1 MRNTAL
7 ETKGVE
13 YYLALKYPVTLREL
27 SEDEGGGFLATIP
40 ILGEKTFLADGAT
53 PAEALEALDE
63 LRQELIPNLV
73 SRGVAISEPNAQA
86 DEAESY
92 SGSLM
97 LRVSRQLHGRLVAA
111 AKRNGISLNKF
122 AAELLASGLGERSA
136 IEDIRNQVQDALAE
150 MRSQA
155 SAPENRAAISSAF
168 PNAKWN
174 LSIDPGDEDDNQDAI
189 RRYQQGKAA

>member
-7 ETKGVE
+7 ETKGTE

-27 SEDEGGGFLATIP
+27 SEEEGGGFLATIP
-40 ILGEKTFLADGAT
+40 ALEEKTFLADGET
-53 PAEALEALDE
+53 PAEALEALDA
-63 LRQELIPNLV
+63 LRQELIPQLV
-73 SRGVAISEPNAQA
+73 SRGVAIPEPNAQA

-122 AAELLASGLGERSA
+122 AAELLACGLGERSA
-136 IEDIRNQVQDALAE
+136 IETLRNQ
-150 MRSQA
+150 
-155 SAPENRAAISSAF
+155 
-168 PNAKWN
+168 
-174 LSIDPGDEDDNQDAI
+174 NQSLG
-189 RRYQQGKAA
+189 RP